1 MELNKN
7 FGVLEVLNKLFIP
20 FWDGEAYLP
29 LLGINFS
36 FLTIA
41 DLNALILKYFGDLL
55 SAVIALEGE
64 ILKKMILK
72 PDIF

>member
-1 MELNKN
+1 M
-7 FGVLEVLNKLFIP
+7 NKLFIP

-72 PDIF
+72 PGKSCSLCKENTQ